1 MIPLLYQDNSLLIC
15 LKPLGILSQEGPME
29 NLPALLTSQLGGSIY
44 PVHRLDRGV
53 GGVMAYA
60 RTKQAAAA
68 LSASIGCGAFQKVYL
83 CIVLGRPDQN
93 EGVCRDLLLHDRT
106 RNKSFVVKR
115 TRGGVREAS
124 LAYRMLA
131 SREGL
136 SLLRVQLHTGR
147 THQIRVQLSSRGIPL
162 LGDSKYGGGSGQT
175 ALWSAA
181 ISFPHPEHG
190 EMSSFQSPPSG
201 GPWEM
206 FCDEIA
212 VLFQDA
218 ICQNL

>member
-1 MIPLLYQDNSLLIC
+1 MIPLLYQDNSILVC
-15 LKPLGILSQEGPME
+15 LKPPDLLSQEGPGE
-29 NLPALLTSQLGGSIY
+29 NLPALLTAQLGGAIY

-68 LSASIGCGAFQKVYL
+68 LSASIGRGEFKKVYL
-83 CIVLGRPDQN
+83 CIVLGRPNQD
-93 EGVCRDLLLHDRT
+93 EGICKDLLLHDRT
-106 RNKSFVVKR
+106 RNKSFVVR
-115 TRGGVREAS
+115 RMRGGVREAS
-124 LAYRMLA
+124 LAYRVLA

-147 THQIRVQLSSRGIPL
+147 THQIRVQLSSRGLPL

-181 ISFPHPEHG
+181 LSFPHPDSEK
-190 EMSSFQSPPSG
+190 MCSFHAPPSG
-201 GPWEM
+201 GAWDM

-212 VLFQDA
+212 MLFQDT
-218 ICQNL
+218 I